1 MLTDSLEVQLRAV
14 LPCPDGCAV
23 FLGDAKKVFVI
34 YVDPNI
40 GQLLALS
47 VGSPRRDRPL
57 THDLIGNIFGGFG
70 ISLERMVINDAVG
83 ETFYARIVLKME
95 NELGVK
101 MVEVDA
107 RPSDAMLLSMQSRKP
122 ICVASAL
129 WKRLPDAT
137 AQMEKLLAKAK

>member
-1 MLTDSLEVQLRAV
+1 MLNESIEVQLRAV

-47 VGSPRRDRPL
+47 IGTQKRDRPL
-57 THDLIGNIFGGFG
+57 THDLMANIFGGFG
-70 ISLERMVINDAVG
+70 ISLQRMVINDAAG
-83 ETFYARIVLKME
+83 TTFYARIILKME

-107 RPSDAMLLSMQSRKP
+107 RPSDAMLLSMNARRP
-122 ICVASAL
+122 IAVATAL
-129 WKRLPDAT
+129 WNKLPDAT
-137 AQMEKLLAKAK
+137 KQMEKLLSKKN